1 MKSEFLYH
9 LDSGWHVDQAIVTE
23 HKRLVVIRFGNDNLR
38 EAMLM
43 KDLLLSISE
52 KISNFVLIYLV
63 DIEKVPDLTL
73 CV

>member
-9 LDSGWHVDQAIVTE
+9 LHSGWHVDQAIVTE
-23 HKRLVVIRFGNDNLR
+23 HEKLVVIRFGNDNLR

-52 KISNFVLIYLV
+52 KISNFVFIYLV
-63 DIEKVPDLTL
+63 DIEEVPDLTL